1 MKGWLAPFLALSLMA
16 GIGWSTDEVSAVAN
30 PKMRRVQTDKGDS
43 SLTGQFQTSAS
54 GWLWSYTEVYLH
66 NGITLRRMTE
76 AEKKEYK
83 LNDGKNHGITVIPHA
98 DKDFR
103 GVFGDIERNVNAWSA
118 DQNHK
123 QNDPRQCLPLFR
135 LMTWMDPCFVEG
147 WTTGAMVIGMD
158 HTQDA
163 TDKAMEFLREGLH
176 HNPDCV
182 DIPMMFG
189 MMEITRNRK
198 LDRAERFLI
207 QAIKNGRSRF
217 EVLSENEKSALQ
229 NSYRWLALVYRNTGK
244 RGELQKVVTEGLQ
257 LFPDDMV
264 LPSTNRP
271 SIVPPK
277 GFKQPVGVRA
287 RKVSNLL

>member
-1 MKGWLAPFLALSLMA
+1 MKAWHAAFLGLSLMA
-16 GIGWSTDEVSAVAN
+16 AIGWSVDDVSPIAN
-30 PKMRRVQTDKGDS
+30 PPIRRVQTDQGDS
-43 SLTGQFQTSAS
+43 SLAGQFQTSAS

-66 NGITLRRMTE
+66 NGIKLRRMTE
-76 AEKKEYK
+76 QEKAKAG
-83 LNDGKNHGITVIPHA
+83 LNDGRNHGTTIIPHA

-103 GVFGDIERNVNAWSA
+103 SVFGDVERAVNAWSSS
-118 DQNHK
+118 QNHK

-135 LMTWMDPCFVEG
+135 LMTWLDPYFVEG

-158 HTQDA
+158 YTPESTA
-163 TDKAMEFLREGLH
+163 KAQSFLREGLQ

-189 MMEITRNRK
+189 MLDVTRNRNYS
-198 LDRAERFLI
+198 AGERFFKKAI
-207 QAIKNGRSRF
+207 QNGKMRF

-229 NSYRWLALVYRNTGK
+229 NSYRWLALTYRNTGQMGK
-244 RGELQKVVTEGLQ
+244 LREVAAEGLN

-264 LPSTNRP
+264 LPSTRRP

-277 GFKQPVGVRA
+277 GYKAPLGVQSRA
-287 RKVSNLL
+287 R